1 MSITSKLY
9 GTTYMG
15 MGAEAE
21 CKRETAR
28 LVKFFYPQFPD
39 LLHIIV
45 QRQAIIILSFS
56 YRNIS

>member
-28 LVKFFYPQFPD
+28 LVKCFLPTIPRFVTY
-39 LLHIIV
+39 HCT
-45 QRQAIIILSFS
+45 
-56 YRNIS
+56 